1 MSGPLDALESRF
13 REAVTPNVPAF
24 AWGVWQN
31 GETWKGAVGA
41 TTRTPF
47 SLASVTKPMTATAV
61 MRLVER
67 GLVDLDAPI
76 SDYLEVPLDG
86 DVQGATVRRTLDH
99 TAGLPLHYHFF
110 YADEPFAPPPFAET
124 IRRYG
129 KTFWAPGRYL
139 YSNLGYGLLDHLVE
153 RVSGLSYARF
163 MDEEVF
169 RPLGMAQASIGPGEG
184 SPVPHG
190 KGFAYPFYTFDHPG
204 ASAAFA
210 SVEDLL
216 AFGRFHLDATPL
228 YRSMHEPSAVT
239 GPGRGYGLGWGIDAR
254 GFVEHLGGMGGVRS
268 LLRLVPALDLVIALV
283 ANGETDLMG
292 RAADEIVAA
301 LAPDF
306 PLAPAGEGRPPEALP
321 ADLLGTWR
329 GKVETYQGEA
339 PLAFRIDEGFE
350 SRGGRIF
357 GVVDGDVGTDDAARR
372 PYRLHLDLAPGEGG
386 LEGAATAVSVVREGE
401 RMGNALSYR
410 VRLSVT
416 D

>member
-1 MSGPLDALESRF
+1 MPGPLDALEARF
-13 REAVTPNVPAF
+13 RDATTPDVPAF
-24 AWGVWQN
+24 AWGVWQA
-31 GETWKGAVGA
+31 GESWQGAVGA
-41 TTRTPF
+41 TARTPF
-47 SLASVTKPMTATAV
+47 SVASVTKPMTATAV

-86 DVQGATVRRTLDH
+86 DVRGATVRRTLDH

-129 KTFWAPGRYL
+129 KTFWKPGRYL
-139 YSNLGYGLLDHLVE
+139 YSNLGYGLLDHLIE

-169 RPLGMAQASIGPGEG
+169 RPLGMAHTSIGPVEG
-184 SPVPHG
+184 AAVPHG

-216 AFGRFHLDATPL
+216 AFGRFHLEAPPLDGAT
-228 YRSMHEPSAVT
+228 HEPSAEA

-254 GFVEHLGGMGGVRS
+254 GFVEHSGGMGGVRS
-268 LLRLVPALDLVIALV
+268 LLRLVPSLDLVIALV
-283 ANGETDLMG
+283 ANGETDLLSG
-292 RAADEIVAA
+292 VADEIIAT

-306 PLAPAGEGRPPEALP
+306 PLDGGDRSRPAEDLPPSVI
-321 ADLLGTWR
+321 GTWR
-329 GKVETYQGEA
+329 AQIETYQGEVS
-339 PLAFRIDEGFE
+339 LDFNVGDEFE
-350 SRGGRIF
+350 TRGGRVF
-357 GVVDGDVGTDDAARR
+357 GVVDGDVGTEDAARR
-372 PYRLHLDLAPGEGG
+372 PYRLHLDLEHVGGE
-386 LEGAATAVSVVREGE
+386 LRGAATAVSVARPGE

-410 VRLSVT
+410 LIAVR
-416 D
+416 